1 MANGRRRDTARE
13 AHWRRVVRGQQHSG
27 LSIRQ
32 FCREQQVRESAF
44 YHWRSELRRRAA
56 EILSGVAL
64 AKPEGRRRQPCPS
77 TAAFVPVHVTRDAG
91 PAAPGRIE
99 IVLSGGRRIRVMAPV
114 DRAALADVLAVLAT
128 ASLERREAR
137 PC

>member
-13 AHWRRVVRGQQHSG
+13 AHWRRILRGQRHSG
-27 LSIRQ
+27 LSIRE
-32 FCREQQVRESAF
+32 FCRKQQVPESAF
-44 YHWRSELRRRAA
+44 YHWRSELRRRGQ
-56 EILSGVAL
+56 EQ
-64 AKPEGRRRQPCPS
+64 EQRRQRPTA
-77 TAAFVPVHVTRDAG
+77 TAAFVPVHVTHDAR

-99 IVLSGGRRIRVMAPV
+99 IVLSDGRRIRVMAPV